1 MSIEEFIKE
10 LEDVGYS
17 YEIVDKVIVTGG
29 DLDGDVYL
37 IIDTLP
43 PDVVFNNKRDVVLR
57 DIVTLPSGVEF
68 NNGGLVSL
76 DSVKKISPSVQFNN
90 RADVYL
96 LSLIGGWI
104 YEWRGNIEGIYSKR
118 LLRYMIKKGIFSR

>member
-68 NNGGLVSL
+68 NNEGLVSL
-76 DSVKKISPSVQFNN
+76 DSVKKNIS
-90 RADVYL
+90 
-96 LSLIGGWI
+96 
-104 YEWRGNIEGIYSKR
+104 
-118 LLRYMIKKGIFSR
+118 